1 MAESAKKIAKDIM
14 KTEVV
19 KVGPET
25 PVKEVAR
32 LMLACDIS
40 GFPVVDDQGK
50 VLGVVTEL
58 DLMRNQIA
66 PNEPSIWSTTELD
79 LMRNQIAPNEPSIW
93 STIWGM
99 DAERMKKYQ
108 DARRKYMA
116 KTAGEV
122 MTSPA
127 LTVDVSESLERVA
140 NIMFNKQIKRLFVTD
155 GDKLAGVIS
164 RSAFTKLMLE
174 MEK

>member
-25 PVKEVAR
+25 PVKEVAK

-66 PNEPSIWSTTELD
+66 PNEPSIWS
-79 LMRNQIAPNEPSIW
+79 M
-93 STIWGM
+93 IWGM

>member
-25 PVKEVAR
+25 PVKEVAK

-66 PNEPSIWSTTELD
+66 PNEPSIWRRSGAW
-79 LMRNQIAPNEPSIW
+79 MRKGRKSIGTR
-93 STIWGM
+93 SGNIW
-99 DAERMKKYQ
+99 Q
-108 DARRKYMA
+108 
-116 KTAGEV
+116 
-122 MTSPA
+122 
-127 LTVDVSESLERVA
+127 
-140 NIMFNKQIKRLFVTD
+140 KRQ
-155 GDKLAGVIS
+155 GKL
-164 RSAFTKLMLE
+164 
-174 MEK
+174 

>member
-1 MAESAKKIAKDIM
+1 MAESAKKIAKDII
-14 KTEVV
+14 VV

-25 PVKEVAR
+25 PVKEVAK

-50 VLGVVTEL
+50 VIGVV
-58 DLMRNQIA
+58 
-66 PNEPSIWSTTELD
+66 TELD

-127 LTVDVSESLERVA
+127 LTVDVAGRRSYDFAGADGGCGGKSGTGCQYHVQQA
-140 NIMFNKQIKRLFVTD
+140 NQALICH
-155 GDKLAGVIS
+155 
-164 RSAFTKLMLE
+164 
-174 MEK
+174 

>member
-32 LMLACDIS
+32 LMLECDIS
-40 GFPVVDDQGK
+40 GFPVVDDLGK
-50 VLGVVTEL
+50 VLGVV
-58 DLMRNQIA
+58 
-66 PNEPSIWSTTELD
+66 TELD

-116 KTAGEV
+116 KT
-122 MTSPA
+122 
-127 LTVDVSESLERVA
+127 
-140 NIMFNKQIKRLFVTD
+140 
-155 GDKLAGVIS
+155 
-164 RSAFTKLMLE
+164 
-174 MEK
+174 

>member
-66 PNEPSIWSTTELD
+66 PNEPSIWST
-79 LMRNQIAPNEPSIW
+79 
-93 STIWGM
+93 IWGM

-127 LTVDVSESLERVA
+127 LTVDVAESVERVA

>member
-58 DLMRNQIA
+58 DLMRNQI
-66 PNEPSIWSTTELD
+66 E
-79 LMRNQIAPNEPSIW
+79 PNEPSIW

-99 DAERMKKYQ
+99 DAERMAKYQ

-127 LTVDVSESLERVA
+127 LTVDVAESVERVA
-140 NIMFNKQIKRLFVTD
+140 NIMFNKQVKRLFVTD
-155 GDKLAGVIS
+155 GDRLAGVIS

>member
-50 VLGVVTEL
+50 VIGVVTEL

-66 PNEPSIWSTTELD
+66 PNEPSIWS
-79 LMRNQIAPNEPSIW
+79 
-93 STIWGM
+93 M

-127 LTVDVSESLERVA
+127 LTVDVAESLERVA